1 MFLKMVHLDWESS
14 TLTTRPLLFRHGQV
28 NQTFYTDIIIQ
39 MQYTLQ
45 KLVLGQ
51 VFDLDDCFE

>member
-1 MFLKMVHLDWESS
+1 MFENGTPGLGSS
-14 TLTTRPLLFRHGQV
+14 ALTTRPLLFRHGQV

-39 MQYTLQ
+39 MQYTFQ

-51 VFDLDDCFE
+51 VLNLDDRIK

>member
-1 MFLKMVHLDWESS
+1 MVHLDWESS